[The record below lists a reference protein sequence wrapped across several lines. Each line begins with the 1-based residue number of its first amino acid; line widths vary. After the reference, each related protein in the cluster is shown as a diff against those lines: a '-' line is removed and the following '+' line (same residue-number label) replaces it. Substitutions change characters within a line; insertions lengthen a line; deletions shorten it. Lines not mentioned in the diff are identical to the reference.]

1 MLVELGADVKQR
13 LAGATELFAG
23 DALVQFL
30 PQYTLTLLQQVQ
42 VIPAESQ
49 IRALLNNHCLS
60 LLFANHINRQ
70 YVFRKSDHFL
80 LYYLSCYSAIY
91 SRCQHGAK

>member
-23 DALVQFL
+23 DALVQLL

-42 VIPAESQ
+42 VIPAEGQ
-49 IRALLNNHCLS
+49 IRALLNNYCLS
-60 LLFANHINRQ
+60 LLFANHINMCSGR
-70 YVFRKSDHFL
+70 VVIF
-80 LYYLSCYSAIY
+80 CYTI
-91 SRCQHGAK
+91 